1 MQTTIEADEAKDQ
14 SKFQDQQLSFTEQ
27 IKVYTEAGDR
37 NAANKIQQKLD
48 RLPNPANKK
57 PWKERRKAYETQ
69 VNKLQAEK
77 AEYVEKREELF
88 SNIEVDED
96 TTQELARLQSQRD
109 TNLTKMSNQI
119 QELYNQRADFA
130 QKEFDKLDQQTKNLR
145 EADVLSQQLIQLN
158 SERTSIANKNQIRR
172 FASTFMGVSPS
183 DVTDEQEQK
192 AKKVYVY
199 SLAALAAL
207 AGPITAIVALAL
219 QSIAASERRKLDP
232 NQPKTLRQK
241 FWISFRRFFV
251 TRKHKRTKT
260 VIKEVTVDVEKPVEK
275 IVEVPVKEKEFIYI
289 PLLTNSPDEML
300 QELEKKLPSEVFSRI
315 KVNTSND

>member
-119 QELYNQRADFA
+119 QELYNQ
-130 QKEFDKLDQQTKNLR
+130 
-145 EADVLSQQLIQLN
+145 S
-158 SERTSIANKNQIRR
+158 
-172 FASTFMGVSPS
+172 
-183 DVTDEQEQK
+183 
-192 AKKVYVY
+192 
-199 SLAALAAL
+199 
-207 AGPITAIVALAL
+207 
-219 QSIAASERRKLDP
+219 
-232 NQPKTLRQK
+232 
-241 FWISFRRFFV
+241 
-251 TRKHKRTKT
+251 
-260 VIKEVTVDVEKPVEK
+260 
-275 IVEVPVKEKEFIYI
+275 
-289 PLLTNSPDEML
+289 
-300 QELEKKLPSEVFSRI
+300 
-315 KVNTSND
+315 